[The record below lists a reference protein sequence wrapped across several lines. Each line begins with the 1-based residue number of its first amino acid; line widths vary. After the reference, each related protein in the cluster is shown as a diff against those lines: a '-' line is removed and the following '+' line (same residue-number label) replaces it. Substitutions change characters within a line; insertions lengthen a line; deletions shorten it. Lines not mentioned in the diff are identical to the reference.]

1 MDNSTESL
9 GMGSKFGGA
18 QAHAIKGGVLHLTCM
33 DGHHSL
39 GPDSRPCL

>member
-18 QAHAIKGGVLHLTCM
+18 QAHAIKEGVIHLTCR
-33 DGHHSL
+33 DGHRSL
-39 GPDSRPCL
+39 GPDSRPWL